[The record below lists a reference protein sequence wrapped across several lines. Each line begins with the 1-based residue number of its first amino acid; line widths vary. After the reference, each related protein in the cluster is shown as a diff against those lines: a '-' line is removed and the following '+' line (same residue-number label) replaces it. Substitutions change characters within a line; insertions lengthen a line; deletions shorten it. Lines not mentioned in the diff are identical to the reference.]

1 MKKLLREKK
10 LREKAKV
17 SVPII
22 ERSEDLACFVSRLV
36 FNSGKGCQAGPL
48 SVIVSTHFG
57 TEVIKEDEDFAAIE
71 CS

>member
-22 ERSEDLACFVSRLV
+22 ERSEDLACFVSGLV
-36 FNSGKGCQAGPL
+36 FNSGKGCQAGRL

-57 TEVIKEDEDFAAIE
+57 TEVH
-71 CS
+71 